1 MNHHP
6 QQSTLNLSKHMATK
20 NQLLDMTPVGMR
32 FTVLQASADTDGKS
46 LDLHWELLPG
56 CNMKDPLVH
65 THPDAIE
72 TYEVLEGEME
82 FFVKDKWITA
92 KKGDKLAVPKGV
104 THAFRNPTDKT
115 VTVYNTH
122 QPALKM
128 ENYFED
134 VCKVLDKLTDNRKN
148 GFKMNLKTMLYM
160 SVLMNNYR
168 AEIIAKNPPDL
179 AIKVLGFVSKLLK
192 LNY

>member
-1 MNHHP
+1 
-6 QQSTLNLSKHMATK
+6 MATK
-20 NQLLDMTPVGMR
+20 DQILDMTPVGMK
-32 FTVLQASADTDGKS
+32 FTVLQASADTGGKS
-46 LDLHWELLPG
+46 LDLHWDLLPK

-65 THPDAIE
+65 THPHAIE

-82 FFVKDKWITA
+82 FFIKDKWLLA
-92 KKGDKLAVPKGV
+92 KKGDKLTVSKGV
-104 THAFRNPTDKT
+104 THAFRNPTDKI

-134 VCKVLDKLTDNRKN
+134 VCKVLDKLTNNRTK

-168 AEIIAKNPPDL
+168 SEIIAKSPPDA
-179 AIKVLGFVSKLLK
+179 AIKVLGFVGKLIVI
-192 LNY
+192 NY

>member
-1 MNHHP
+1 
-6 QQSTLNLSKHMATK
+6 MATK
-20 NQLLDMTPVGMR
+20 DQILDMTPVGMK
-32 FTVLQASADTDGKS
+32 FTVLQASADTGGKS
-46 LDLHWELLPG
+46 LDLHWDLLPK

-65 THPDAIE
+65 THPHAIE

-82 FFVKDKWITA
+82 FFIKDKWLLA
-92 KKGDKLAVPKGV
+92 KKGDKLTVSKGV
-104 THAFRNPTDKT
+104 THAFRNPTDKI

-134 VCKVLDKLTDNRKN
+134 VCKVLDKLTNNRTK

-168 AEIIAKNPPDL
+168 SEIIAKSPPDA
-179 AIKVLGFVSKLLK
+179 AIKVLGFVGKLIGI
-192 LNY
+192 NY